1 MNDLIPLDKAKEQL
15 QITDDLHDA
24 EAQDAVDDAVAIV
37 LDYVKPLQTG
47 EARPD
52 WPWTAATLPLPVKRA
67 MLVMTT
73 FLYVHRGDPLSSDT
87 PEYEQIWKTV
97 DALVK
102 RFYDPAIA

>member
-1 MNDLIPLDKAKEQL
+1 MNDLITLAEAKQQL

-24 EAQDAVDDAVAIV
+24 EVQAICDDAVAVI
-37 LDYVKPLQTG
+37 LDYLKPLRTG
-47 EARPD
+47 EVRED

-73 FLYVHRGDPLSSDT
+73 FFYVHRGDPLSSDA
-87 PEYEQIWKTV
+87 PEYDQVWKTV